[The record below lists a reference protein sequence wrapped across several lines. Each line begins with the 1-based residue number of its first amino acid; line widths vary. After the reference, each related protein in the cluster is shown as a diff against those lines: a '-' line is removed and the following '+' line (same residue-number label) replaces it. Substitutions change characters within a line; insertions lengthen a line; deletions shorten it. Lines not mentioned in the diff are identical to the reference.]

1 MVQTL
6 PNPKFF
12 INPIAGSDSN
22 AGSATAPLKTITK
35 ALQVAKANDVVQL
48 TAGTYTA
55 ATGELFP
62 LWVPAGVIVV
72 GNEAG
77 KGEGIRIVGSGRFV
91 SPSFAAQNITLR
103 LENQAQLRG
112 VTVTNDESRG
122 TGVWIESTNPTV
134 ANCTLINCKRE
145 GIFATGTANP
155 LVVGNVAIQNAAN
168 GITIARNTKGEWRQ
182 NLCQRTG
189 FGLTVGDAAA
199 PLLNG
204 NQLVEN
210 RSGIVLNRD
219 CRPVLRNNRIE
230 RNTEDGLVV
239 TETAVPDLGKPQD
252 PGGNVFRDNVGF
264 DLFNGT
270 KQPLLSV
277 GNQVNPLRVN
287 GAIELAANEVP
298 PAGPT
303 PPPVP
308 PPTPTPIPI
317 PVPPPEPSPGPS
329 PDVPAPSPSTGFS
342 DIQGH
347 WAVGFITALVDRGL
361 ISGFPDRTYQPEAPM
376 TRSQYAAI
384 LAKTFDL
391 PLKRSPLAFSD
402 VPAGF
407 WAGAAISKA
416 YQMGFISGFPDGTFR
431 PNQNLTRVQAIVSL
445 ISGLGLL
452 GGPPDNLM
460 ALSDRAQIPD
470 YAMDEVSTA
479 LQRRIVVN
487 YPTTSQ
493 LEPLRDVTRA
503 EIAAFLCQSLVA
515 LNRMAAIASPY
526 IVNADV
532 TTLSTFT
539 DIQGHWAAAFIQSM
553 ASQNFIR
560 GMADGTFQPD
570 ALITRAQY
578 ASVVAK
584 AFNPVPRR
592 EAIAFTD
599 VAGDFWAKAAIEQAY
614 RGGFISGYPDGM
626 FQPNQNI
633 LRIQILYSLVAG
645 LGLPAA
651 DPSVLNVYDDQ
662 ATIPQNG
669 RAPVAAATARKI
681 VVSYPSARLLLGDRP
696 SSRADVAVMV
706 YLALVQAG
714 RAIALDSPYIVGASG
729 R

>member
-1 MVQTL
+1 MVQAASS
-6 PNPKFF
+6 PKFF
-12 INPIAGSDSN
+12 VNPIAGNDSAPGN
-22 AGSATAPLKTITK
+22 SATPFKTIAK
-35 ALQVAKANDVVQL
+35 ALQVAKANDVIQL
-48 TAGTYTA
+48 AAGTYTA
-55 ATGELFP
+55 ASGEIFP
-62 LWVPAGVIVV
+62 LWVPTGVTIL
-72 GNEAG
+72 GNEAN

-103 LENQAQLRG
+103 LDNQSQLRG
-112 VTVTNDESRG
+112 VTVTNEDSRG

-134 ANCTLINCKRE
+134 VNCTLINCKRE

-155 LVVGNVAIQNAAN
+155 LVVGNVATQNAAN

-199 PLLNG
+199 PLLSG
-204 NQLVEN
+204 NQMVEN
-210 RSGIVLNRD
+210 RSGMVLNRD

-239 TETAVPDLGKPQD
+239 TETAIPDLGQPQD

-270 KQPLLSV
+270 QRPLLSV
-277 GNQVNPLRVN
+277 GNQVNLMKVS

-298 PAGPT
+298 PPGPT
-303 PPPVP
+303 PLPVPLPTPNPTPVPGPIPVPVP
-308 PPTPTPIPI
+308 PPD
-317 PVPPPEPSPGPS
+317 PGPD
-329 PDVPAPSPSTGFS
+329 PTVPAPPTGLT

-347 WAVGFITALVDRGL
+347 WAIGFISALVSRGL
-361 ISGFPDRTYQPEAPM
+361 ISGFPDGTYKPEAPI

-391 PLKRSPLAFSD
+391 PLKRSPIAFSD
-402 VPAGF
+402 VPTGF
-407 WAGAAISKA
+407 WANAAIAKA

-445 ISGLGLL
+445 VSGLGLL

-460 ALSDRAQIPD
+460 VLSDRAQIPD
-470 YAMDEVSTA
+470 YATDEVSTA

-487 YPTTSQ
+487 YPTISQ
-493 LEPLRDVTRA
+493 LDPLRDATRA
-503 EIAAFLCQSLVA
+503 EVAAFIFQSLVA
-515 LNRMAAIASPY
+515 LNRIEAISSPY
-526 IVNADV
+526 IVNADL
-532 TTLSTFT
+532 TTLPTFT
-539 DIQGHWAAAFIQSM
+539 DIQGHWAAEFIQAL

-570 ALITRAQY
+570 APISRSQY
-578 ASVVAK
+578 ASLIAK

-599 VAGDFWAKAAIEQAY
+599 VPGDFWAKAAIEQAY
-614 RGGFISGYPDGM
+614 RGGFISGYPDGT

-633 LRIQILYSLVAG
+633 LRIQTLYSLVAG

-651 DPSVLNVYDDQ
+651 DQSVLNLYDDQ
-662 ATIPQNG
+662 MTIPQNG
-669 RAPVAAATARKI
+669 RPQVAAATARKI
-681 VVSYPSARLLLGDRP
+681 VVSYPSKRLLLGDRP
-696 SSRADVAVMV
+696 ASRGEVAAMV
-706 YLALVQAG
+706 YLAMVQAG
-714 RAIALDSPYIVGASG
+714 RAIAINSPYVVGT
-729 R
+729 